1 MGGDVYN
8 VYNGEVKTASIY
20 LQKSEFG
27 KSYLNFEPRI
37 TTNYRINALSSFK
50 VAYARNVQHLHLLSN
65 ATAASPSDQWIGDSY
80 NIKPELAD
88 QTSIGYARNF
98 KNNTYEVG
106 AEIYYK
112 VMQNQLDYK
121 DGTNI
126 NTITDVESALL
137 YGVGRAYGFEFLV
150 KKKLGLFSGWI
161 SYTLSK
167 TERKI
172 EGINEG
178 NWYNAKQDRTHDV
191 SIVTILELNSK
202 WSVSGVFVYNTG
214 NAVTFPTGKYTF
226 GGQTLYQYAS
236 RNANR
241 MPDYHRLDLSLTY
254 ENKNKKKREGSWNF
268 SLYNVY
274 GRENAYR
281 ISFEDDPADK
291 SKTQIKQTALFR
303 WVPSITYNFKF

>member
-1 MGGDVYN
+1 
-8 VYNGEVKTASIY
+8 
-20 LQKSEFG
+20 
-27 KSYLNFEPRI
+27 
-37 TTNYRINALSSFK
+37 
-50 VAYARNVQHLHLLSN
+50 VQHLHLLSN
-65 ATAASPSDQWIGDSY
+65 ATAASPSDQWIGNSY

-98 KNNTYEVG
+98 KNNTYELG
-106 AEIYYK
+106 AELYYK
-112 VMQNQLDYK
+112 SMQNQLDYK

-126 NTITDVESALL
+126 NTIADVESSLL

-150 KKKLGLFSGWI
+150 KKKIGLFSGWI

-172 EGINEG
+172 DGINEG

-191 SIVTILELNSK
+191 SIVTILELNPK
-202 WSVSGVFVYNTG
+202 WTVSGVFVYSTG
-214 NAVTFPTGKYTF
+214 NAVTFPTGKYSL
-226 GGQTLYQYAS
+226 GEQTIYQYAN

-241 MPDYHRLDLSLTY
+241 MPDYHRLDLSATY
-254 ENKNKKKREGSWNF
+254 ENKNKKKNIGSWNF

-274 GRENAYR
+274 GRENAYQ
-281 ISFEDDPADK
+281 ITFQDDPSDN
-291 SKTQIKQTALFR
+291 SKTQIIQTALFR